1 MDFQITR
8 RKLFVLLSIVIVL
21 IAVPLT
27 LYLTQQKQETRSNA
41 SQTDPVIATVNG
53 VQIHQSDLKKGDLEG
68 YDTDTAK
75 NTAIERAILDFA
87 VTELGLSVDESE
99 IDQVAS
105 DGGMSSEEAKYE
117 IIRNKVIAAKV
128 RYVKAISLGF
138 WVPVSSDQSNYTTQ
152 EWETVQK
159 QIVDGRKAMESAA
172 SSLSTSDDAVTIAS
186 DLIKTY
192 TSLSDVLA
200 MNGLIFSQI
209 DEGDKA
215 DSATPALYE
224 YGFSNFD
231 PETRDKVF
239 ASTNKVGDIIS
250 VSNTSASGGGSVF
263 KITEIGT
270 GTEDSYDSWLARE
283 KAKVQSQ

>member
-1 MDFQITR
+1 
-8 RKLFVLLSIVIVL
+8 
-21 IAVPLT
+21 
-27 LYLTQQKQETRSNA
+27 
-41 SQTDPVIATVNG
+41 
-53 VQIHQSDLKKGDLEG
+53 
-68 YDTDTAK
+68 
-75 NTAIERAILDFA
+75 
-87 VTELGLSVDESE
+87 
-99 IDQVAS
+99 
-105 DGGMSSEEAKYE
+105 
-117 IIRNKVIAAKV
+117 
-128 RYVKAISLGF
+128 
-138 WVPVSSDQSNYTTQ
+138 
-152 EWETVQK
+152 
-159 QIVDGRKAMESAA
+159 
-172 SSLSTSDDAVTIAS
+172 
-186 DLIKTY
+186 
-192 TSLSDVLA
+192 